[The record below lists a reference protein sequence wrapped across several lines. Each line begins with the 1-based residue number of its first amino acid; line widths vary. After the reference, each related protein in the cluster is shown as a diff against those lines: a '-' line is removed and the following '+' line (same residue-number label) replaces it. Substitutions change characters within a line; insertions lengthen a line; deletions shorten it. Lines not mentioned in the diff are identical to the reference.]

1 MLLVGFLLIY
11 ITIISGSIFISSIT
25 NKKIETTIPVNMG
38 MIILLLY
45 LFGIFNILLQGVYI
59 VVSIN
64 IILGIIALIIKKKKI
79 LDLIFTPGFAF
90 FSIMY
95 IILMGT
101 TFNKALVD
109 YDHFLYRSLNTEM
122 MYYTNSITKEYVRL
136 YEPAS
141 TLIQY
146 FFMKM
151 ICCYVQG
158 VEAFAMQLFGMSLLL
173 PMYENIKKSKLAKI
187 VIGLTILFLPAIFA
201 NLVFYESAYPDA
213 TIGLLFSFIVYT
225 YFSNSNL
232 KYKLLATGILSA
244 VMVLTKPVGI
254 IMMLIIVCMFGI
266 YEILKNKY
274 YKKGNI
280 KQILK
285 NKNIRVI
292 LIILS
297 VSILI
302 FLSWRIVIKTSEKVE
317 NGQIVEMV
325 NENSKENIVQG
336 LVAAITGNTNEKNNN
351 SARALQSYINEIY
364 TTKGFTYPIKMSL
377 IISSIVIIIGY
388 VIYYYNY
395 KDEKFKN
402 QAIVVIIGLILY
414 IAFLAIRDCASKAI
428 IHFGLDRY
436 YPTILLGTLSVLFLI
451 IANDLSKKEYK
462 AKPYII
468 ILLIMSLITPIGSVL
483 NATITSGIY
492 NINSQEYINN
502 AKNRAVKINNYVEEN
517 SKIISITQIEE
528 NEVFNVMIRYYL
540 YPEHETVYFNK
551 LDSEQQIVNIINKK
565 EYEYIYILWKNEKLE
580 EIFNNIFS
588 NDIKLKDETLYK
600 INYNDDGNM
609 QLLEKIH
616 IDKNL

>member
-1 MLLVGFLLIY
+1 
-11 ITIISGSIFISSIT
+11 
-25 NKKIETTIPVNMG
+25 
-38 MIILLLY
+38 
-45 LFGIFNILLQGVYI
+45 
-59 VVSIN
+59 
-64 IILGIIALIIKKKKI
+64 
-79 LDLIFTPGFAF
+79 
-90 FSIMY
+90 
-95 IILMGT
+95 
-101 TFNKALVD
+101 
-109 YDHFLYRSLNTEM
+109 
-122 MYYTNSITKEYVRL
+122 
-136 YEPAS
+136 
-141 TLIQY
+141 
-146 FFMKM
+146 
-151 ICCYVQG
+151 
-158 VEAFAMQLFGMSLLL
+158 
-173 PMYENIKKSKLAKI
+173 
-187 VIGLTILFLPAIFA
+187 
-201 NLVFYESAYPDA
+201 
-213 TIGLLFSFIVYT
+213 
-225 YFSNSNL
+225 
-232 KYKLLATGILSA
+232 
-244 VMVLTKPVGI
+244 MVLTKPVGI

-428 IHFGLDRY
+428 IHYGLDRY